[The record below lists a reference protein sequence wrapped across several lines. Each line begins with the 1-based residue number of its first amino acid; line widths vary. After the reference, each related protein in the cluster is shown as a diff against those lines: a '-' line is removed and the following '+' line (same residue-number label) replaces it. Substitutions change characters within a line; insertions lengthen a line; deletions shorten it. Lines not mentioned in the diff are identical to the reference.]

1 MARPLSLSFSLAA
14 LLSLAATAQAQ
25 DPKQA
30 RNPKQTEKPKPGK
43 DLTFADGKPATEFIH
58 KQHDPKHHHDTCK
71 VFHHVRALDGT
82 LLTKGNGG
90 KFQHHK
96 GLFIGWNQT
105 RWNGRKFDFWH
116 MPKKELQVF
125 QGYVDPDRLSMPP
138 QAQVAEVHWVTPEG
152 EPVVV
157 ERRGL
162 QIVKQDKNSYT
173 LHLRN
178 ELRAPNHDVKLG
190 GDPQHAGQ
198 QFRSPQKF
206 APDGATKVTY
216 LRPKSAEDH
225 GNDVWTG
232 CSWIAAIQTH
242 GDKKYT
248 ILRVEGLANPG
259 KTTWSTRDYGRFG
272 ATRTVKVTKGKP
284 LVLDQYYVIANGERD
299 TTWCQAQATML
310 RTRR

>member
-1 MARPLSLSFSLAA
+1 VARSLSLSFSLLA
-14 LLSLAATAQAQ
+14 LLTAAAVAQ
-25 DPKQA
+25 DAEPS
-30 RNPKQTEKPKPGK
+30 KPERRPLGK
-43 DLTFADGKPATEFIH
+43 DLTFANGKPATEFFH
-58 KQHDPKHHHDTCK
+58 REHDAEHHHDTCK

-90 KFQHHK
+90 LFQHHK

-105 RWNGRKFDFWH
+105 RWNDRKFDFWH
-116 MPKKELQVF
+116 MPRNELQVF
-125 QGYVDPDRLSMPP
+125 RRFVDPKLLGMAPTGQACEIEWLS
-138 QAQVAEVHWVTPEG
+138 ATGEVVIA
-152 EPVVV
+152 

-162 QIVKQDKNSYT
+162 EITVQNRDSYV

-178 ELRAPNHDVKLG
+178 ELRAPNGDVKLG

-198 QFRSPQKF
+198 QFRSPQAF
-206 APDGATKVTY
+206 APEGATKVVY
-216 LRPKSAEDH
+216 LRPQDAKAH

-232 CSWIAAIQTH
+232 CDWIAAIQTH
-242 GDKKYT
+242 GDQKYT

-272 ATRTVKVTKGKP
+272 ATRTVKVQKDKP

-299 TTWCQAQATML
+299 RTWCQAQATMA